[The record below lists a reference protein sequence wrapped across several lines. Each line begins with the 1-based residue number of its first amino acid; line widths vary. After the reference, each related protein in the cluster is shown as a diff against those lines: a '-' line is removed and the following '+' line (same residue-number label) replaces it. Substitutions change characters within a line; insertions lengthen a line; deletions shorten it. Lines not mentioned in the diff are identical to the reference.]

1 MDSIGLR
8 GSGRGVEEAVTPG
21 LSEPW
26 RGGKLRELESFGAE
40 VLHSPSPAL
49 KKHGPEQKKSRKKKI
64 FSVLC
69 LVVRQSPSHTLEL
82 STSYC

>member
-1 MDSIGLR
+1 MDSTGLR

-49 KKHGPEQKKSRKKKI
+49 
-64 FSVLC
+64 
-69 LVVRQSPSHTLEL
+69 
-82 STSYC
+82 

>member
-1 MDSIGLR
+1 MTRDEDRHLKTKVVGNVWTADSIGLR

-26 RGGKLRELESFGAE
+26 RGGKLRELKSFGAE

-49 KKHGPEQKKSRKKKI
+49 
-64 FSVLC
+64 
-69 LVVRQSPSHTLEL
+69 
-82 STSYC
+82 